1 MANRNPKNQWPKGVS
16 GNPKGRPKR
25 AFERAYLDATIGSV
39 SLADWSDIIG
49 KAVEQARDG
58 DDRARNFLA
67 KYLMPE
73 QALKL
78 VFATPEESSA
88 EVVFE
93 VTIPAPRIGPHG
105 AQVGETIEGET
116 DADA

>member
-1 MANRNPKNQWPKGVS
+1 MANRDD
-16 GNPKGRPKR
+16 KGRFLKGWSGGPGRPPR
-25 AFERAYLDATIGSV
+25 AVERAYLDATIGSV

-58 DDRARNFLA
+58 DDKARSFLA

-78 VFATPEESSA
+78 VFGAPEESSA

-93 VTIPAPRIGPHG
+93 VTIPAPRVGPHG
-105 AQVGETIEGET
+105 SQEVGDVIEGEPNG
-116 DADA
+116 